1 MPENNEKILKYSIIS
16 PLWLSMSEAAKLGG
30 VQTKTVRRAIKSN
43 AVKFKVKNNRY
54 LIDLTSLITYLH
66 TKTKLK
72 NKFNQSGLGQYV
84 EKWKK

>member
-1 MPENNEKILKYSIIS
+1 MSENNEKFLNYSVIS

-43 AVKFKVKNNRY
+43 SVKFKVKNNRY
-54 LIDLTSLITYLH
+54 LIDLASLIVYLH
-66 TKTKLK
+66 IKTKLK
-72 NKFNQSGLGQYV
+72 NKFNQLGLGQYV